1 MENRDYMVLEV
12 DKAYGISHRGGRAHN
27 EDYILVKKIKDAYLL
42 AVADG
47 IGGHNAGEVAS
58 KMAVDTLEEFMRERY
73 REDLSIEEVAN
84 LLEEAYKLAHERIK
98 ENAIGEREGMGT
110 TLVSALVK
118 GNRCVVA
125 NCGDSRG
132 YLIRKGKIVQRTKDH
147 SFVQSLID
155 MDLISEEE
163 AIFHPMKH
171 ILTSALGLDEPQI
184 DTYIWDLKEGDI
196 ILLSSDGLHDY
207 VEREEILKVVSNYES
222 PKEIAEKLLDIAL
235 EKTEDN
241 VSIVVYRETS

>member
-132 YLIRKGKIVQRTKDH
+132 YLIRKGRIVQRTKDH

-163 AIFHPMKH
+163 AMFHPMKN
-171 ILTSALGLDEPQI
+171 ILTAALGLDELLV
-184 DTYIWDLKEGDI
+184 DTYTWDLKEGDV

-207 VEREEILKVVSNYES
+207 VEKEEILKVVNMYES

>member
-12 DKAYGISHRGGRAHN
+12 DKAYGISHRGGRSHN

-132 YLIRKGKIVQRTKDH
+132 YLIRKGKVVQRTKDH

-163 AIFHPMKH
+163 AMFHPMKN
-171 ILTSALGLDEPQI
+171 ILTAALGLDELLV
-184 DTYIWDLKEGDI
+184 DTYTWDLKEGDV

-207 VEREEILKVVSNYES
+207 VEKEEILKVVNMYES

>member
-27 EDYILVKKIKDAYLL
+27 EDYILVKKITDAYLL

-132 YLIRKGKIVQRTKDH
+132 YLIRKGRIVQRTKDH

-184 DTYIWDLKEGDI
+184 DTYIWDLKEGDV

-207 VEREEILKVVSNYES
+207 VEKEEILKVVNMYES

>member
-132 YLIRKGKIVQRTKDH
+132 YLIRKGKVVQRTKDH

-163 AIFHPMKH
+163 AMFHPMKN
-171 ILTSALGLDEPQI
+171 ILTAALGLDELLV
-184 DTYIWDLKEGDI
+184 DTYTWDLKEGDV

-207 VEREEILKVVSNYES
+207 VEKEEILKVVNMYES